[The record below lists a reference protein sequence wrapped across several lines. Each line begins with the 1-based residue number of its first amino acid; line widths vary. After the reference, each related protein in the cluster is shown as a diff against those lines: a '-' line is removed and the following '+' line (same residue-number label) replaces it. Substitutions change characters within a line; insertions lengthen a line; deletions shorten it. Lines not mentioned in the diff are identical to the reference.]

1 MLDKK
6 IKLQINILA
15 EYQNQVES
23 NLSKKYI
30 KEIFELL
37 RRKYELNEDPED
49 IDICIEN
56 LEESL
61 YRPNDPDS
69 QFFKPKHV
77 YNFRKNMIDDFNYY
91 LKKYYI

>member
-30 KEIFELL
+30 KDIFELL

-49 IDICIEN
+49 IDILIEN
-56 LEESL
+56 LEESYVPLNINKIYL
-61 YRPNDPDS
+61 YR
-69 QFFKPKHV
+69 V
-77 YNFRKNMIDDFNYY
+77 WKNGRN
-91 LKKYYI
+91 